1 MKSKN
6 LRNWISVAD
15 LAWVGVAMAAA
26 YLLRYG
32 WAWDGPPGRSA
43 AIFTL
48 PALAAALGWSLLSSR
63 LQLDGFRGG
72 WRFSAVVSQLLSAV
86 SLLMMSLL
94 VGGYLARQYVSRLML
109 GYFGVLLL
117 AGFVFIRFAAWSVFR
132 SRYRKGLVRRVVIV
146 GSGFLAREMAA
157 KIEHHPESL
166 YHVVGFLCPA
176 GTAFDTPLPGAG
188 ADVVNVQSLGIV
200 DILQGHE
207 VNEVILTIPQTSH
220 PEVLDLVALCRR
232 RGIAVSLVPQPYL
245 LYLSK
250 PELVDLGGLPLLQ
263 LKDAATGMPSNPIWK
278 RVLDLALATCLL
290 LLSLPVILV
299 AAAILKAKK
308 GRGFCRELRCGQHG
322 KPFWIYRLNSERK
335 ASGLTRAEP
344 LMQHVSLTELPQLLN
359 VLRGEMSLV
368 GPRPEGLER
377 ANRYSDWHRQRLS
390 VKPGMTGL
398 AQVHGLRH
406 QNSSE
411 DKTRYDLQ
419 YIMRRSVFQDISLL
433 LQTIWTL
440 TGRLFQPRKAP
451 PLPVEGP
458 KESFFEPAFE
468 ESLHRAH
475 SAQSSSD

>member
-1 MKSKN
+1 MKFDN
-6 LRNWISVAD
+6 LRKWIWVAD
-15 LAWVGVAMAAA
+15 SAWVAVAMALA

-32 WAWDGPPGRSA
+32 WAWEGPPGRSA
-43 AIFTL
+43 ALFLL
-48 PALAAALGWSLLSSR
+48 PSLAAVLVWSWLSSR

-94 VGGYLARQYVSRLML
+94 VGGYLARQYVSRLLL
-109 GYFGVLLL
+109 GYFGLLLL
-117 AGFVFIRFAAWSVFR
+117 AGFVLIRFATWSVFR
-132 SRYRKGLVRRVVIV
+132 SRYRKGAVRRVVIV
-146 GSGFLAREMAA
+146 GNGSLAREMAA
-157 KIEHHPESL
+157 QIELHPESL

-176 GTAFDTPLPGAG
+176 GTAFDASLPGTG
-188 ADVVNVQSLGIV
+188 TELINVQSLGIV
-200 DILQGHE
+200 DLLQAHD

-232 RGIAVSLVPQPYL
+232 REIAVSLVPQPYL

-263 LKDAATGMPSNPIWK
+263 LKEVATRTTANPIWK
-278 RVLDLALATCLL
+278 RVLDLILAPCLS
-290 LLSLPVILV
+290 LLSLPVILI
-299 AAAILKAKK
+299 AAAVLKHLK
-308 GRGFCRELRCGQHG
+308 GRGFCRELRCGQRG
-322 KPFWIYRLNSERK
+322 KPFWIYRLNSERNG
-335 ASGLTRAEP
+335 SGLTRAESV
-344 LMQHVSLTELPQLLN
+344 MQQLSLTELPQLLN
-359 VLRGEMSLV
+359 VLRGDMSLV
-368 GPRPEGLER
+368 GPRPEGLDR
-377 ANRYSDWHRQRLS
+377 ARRYTDWHRQRLS

-419 YIMRRSVFQDISLL
+419 YIMHQSVFHDISLL

-440 TGRLFQPRKAP
+440 LVRVLQLRKVPPPSAQPS
-451 PLPVEGP
+451 G
-458 KESFFEPAFE
+458 ESFFEPVFE

>member
-1 MKSKN
+1 MKSNN
-6 LRNWISVAD
+6 LRNWIAVAD
-15 LAWVGVAMAAA
+15 SAWVAMAMALA

-32 WAWDGPPGRSA
+32 WAWDGPPGRTA
-43 AIFTL
+43 AIFLL
-48 PALAAALGWSLLSSR
+48 PSLAAVLVWSVLSSR

-86 SLLMMSLL
+86 SLLMMALL
-94 VGGYLARQYVSRLML
+94 VGGYLSRHYVSRLML
-109 GYFGVLLL
+109 GYFGLLL
-117 AGFVFIRFAAWSVFR
+117 FAGFLLIRFAAWSILR
-132 SRYRKGLVRRVVIV
+132 SRYRKGMVRRVVIV
-146 GSGFLAREMAA
+146 GNGSLAREMAV

-176 GTAFDTPLPGAG
+176 GTAFDAPLPGAG
-188 ADVVNVQSLGIV
+188 TDVVNVQSLGIV
-200 DILQGHE
+200 DILQAHE
-207 VNEVILTIPQTSH
+207 VNEVILTLPQTSH

-263 LKDAATGMPSNPIWK
+263 LKEAAAGMQDNPMWK
-278 RVLDLALATCLL
+278 RVLDLALASFLS
-290 LLSLPVILV
+290 LLSLPVVLIAGAV
-299 AAAILKAKK
+299 LKRKK
-308 GRGFCRELRCGQHG
+308 GQGFCRELRCGQHG
-322 KPFWIYRLNSERK
+322 KPFWIYRLNSERN
-335 ASGLTRAEP
+335 ASGLTRSEYV
-344 LMQHVSLTELPQLLN
+344 MQQLSLTELPQLLN

-368 GPRPEGLER
+368 GPRPEGLDR
-377 ANRYSDWHRQRLS
+377 ARRYTDWHRQRLS
-390 VKPGMTGL
+390 AKPGMTGL

-419 YIMRRSVFQDISLL
+419 YIMHRSVFQDISLL

-440 TGRLFQPRKAP
+440 MGRVLQLRKVP
-451 PLPVEGP
+451 PPPVELPG
-458 KESFFEPAFE
+458 ESFFEPVFE

>member
-1 MKSKN
+1 MKSHN
-6 LRNWISVAD
+6 LRSWISVAD
-15 LAWVGVAMAAA
+15 LAWVTIAMALA

-43 AIFTL
+43 AMFLL
-48 PALAAALGWSLLSSR
+48 PSLAAALIWSLLSSR

-86 SLLMMSLL
+86 ALLMMSLL

-109 GYFGVLLL
+109 GYFGVLLF

-132 SRYRKGLVRRVVIV
+132 SRYRKGAVRRVVIV

-188 ADVVNVQSLGIV
+188 ADAVNVQSLGIV
-200 DILQGHE
+200 DILQAHE

-220 PEVLDLVALCRR
+220 PEILDLVALCRR

-263 LKDAATGMPSNPIWK
+263 LRDAAAGLPSNPLWK
-278 RVLDLALATCLL
+278 RVLDLALASCLL
-290 LLSLPVILV
+290 LPSLSVVLL

-322 KPFWIYRLNSERK
+322 KPFWIYRLNSERN
-335 ASGLTRAEP
+335 ASGLTRAESF
-344 LMQHVSLTELPQLLN
+344 MQHVSLTELPQLLN
-359 VLRGEMSLV
+359 VLRGDMSLV
-368 GPRPEGLER
+368 GPRPESLER
-377 ANRYSDWHRQRLS
+377 ANRYTDWHRQRLS
-390 VKPGMTGL
+390 VTPGMTGL

-419 YIMRRSVFQDISLL
+419 YILRRSVFQDISLL

-440 TGRLFQPRKAP
+440 MGRMFQSRKASP
-451 PLPVEGP
+451 PPVEVP
-458 KESFFEPAFE
+458 REPFFEPAFE
-468 ESLHRAH
+468 ESLNRAH

>member
-1 MKSKN
+1 MKSNN

-15 LAWVGVAMAAA
+15 LAWVAIAMALA

-43 AIFTL
+43 AIFLL
-48 PALAAALGWSLLSSR
+48 PSLAAALIWSLLSLR

-94 VGGYLARQYVSRLML
+94 VGGYLTRQYVSRLLL
-109 GYFGVLLL
+109 GYFGGLLL
-117 AGFVFIRFAAWSVFR
+117 AGFVLVRFAAWSVFR
-132 SRYRKGLVRRVVIV
+132 SRYRKGAVRRVVIV

-176 GTAFDTPLPGAG
+176 ATDFDTLLPGTS
-188 ADVVNVQSLGIV
+188 ADAVNVQSLGVV
-200 DILQGHE
+200 DLLQAHE

-232 RGIAVSLVPQPYL
+232 RGIGVSLVPQPYF

-263 LKDAATGMPSNPIWK
+263 LKDAATGMATNPLWK
-278 RVLDLALATCLL
+278 RALDLALVPCLL
-290 LLSLPVILV
+290 LVSLPVILI
-299 AAAILKAKK
+299 AAAVLKGKK
-308 GRGFCRELRCGQHG
+308 GRGFRRELRCGQYG
-322 KPFWIYRLNSERK
+322 KPFWIYRLNSERN
-335 ASGLTRAEP
+335 ASGLTPAEA

-359 VLRGEMSLV
+359 VLRGDMSLV
-368 GPRPEGLER
+368 GPRPEGLDR
-377 ANRYSDWHRQRLS
+377 ANRYTDWHRQRLS

-440 TGRLFQPRKAP
+440 MGRLFQSRKAP
-451 PLPVEGP
+451 PLPVEAP
-458 KESFFEPAFE
+458 RDLFFETAFE
-468 ESLHRAH
+468 ENLNRAH

>member
-1 MKSKN
+1 
-6 LRNWISVAD
+6 
-15 LAWVGVAMAAA
+15 
-26 YLLRYG
+26 
-32 WAWDGPPGRSA
+32 
-43 AIFTL
+43 
-48 PALAAALGWSLLSSR
+48 
-63 LQLDGFRGG
+63 
-72 WRFSAVVSQLLSAV
+72 
-86 SLLMMSLL
+86 
-94 VGGYLARQYVSRLML
+94 ML
-109 GYFGVLLL
+109 GYFGVLLF
-117 AGFVFIRFAAWSVFR
+117 AGFVFIRFAAWSIFR
-132 SRYRKGLVRRVVIV
+132 SRYRKGAVRRVVIV

-166 YHVVGFLCPA
+166 YHLAGFLCPA

-200 DILQGHE
+200 DILQAHE

-263 LKDAATGMPSNPIWK
+263 LKDAAAGLPSNPLWK
-278 RVLDLALATCLL
+278 RVLDLTLASCLL
-290 LLSLPVILV
+290 LPSLPVILI
-299 AAAILKAKK
+299 ASAILKAKK

-322 KPFWIYRLNSERK
+322 KQFWIYRLNSERN
-335 ASGLTRAEP
+335 ASGLTRAESF
-344 LMQHVSLTELPQLLN
+344 MQHVSLTELPQLLN
-359 VLRGEMSLV
+359 VLRGDMSLV

-377 ANRYSDWHRQRLS
+377 ANRYTDWHRQRLS
-390 VKPGMTGL
+390 VMPGMTGL

-419 YIMRRSVFQDISLL
+419 YILRRSVFQDISLL

-440 TGRLFQPRKAP
+440 MGRMFQSRKAP
-451 PLPVEGP
+451 PLPVEVP
-458 KESFFEPAFE
+458 KESFFDPAFE
-468 ESLHRAH
+468 ESLNRAH

>member
-1 MKSKN
+1 MKFDN
-6 LRNWISVAD
+6 LRKWIWVAD
-15 LAWVGVAMAAA
+15 SAWVAVAMALA

-43 AIFTL
+43 ALFLL
-48 PALAAALGWSLLSSR
+48 PLLVAVLVWSWLSSR

-94 VGGYLARQYVSRLML
+94 VGGYLARQYVSRLLL
-109 GYFGVLLL
+109 GYFGLLLL
-117 AGFVFIRFAAWSVFR
+117 AGFVLIRFATWSVFR
-132 SRYRKGLVRRVVIV
+132 SRYRKGAVRRVVIV
-146 GSGFLAREMAA
+146 GNGSLAREMAV
-157 KIEHHPESL
+157 KIELHPESL

-176 GTAFDTPLPGAG
+176 GTAFDAPLPGAG
-188 ADVVNVQSLGIV
+188 TEAVNVQSLGIV
-200 DILQGHE
+200 DLLQAHD

-263 LKDAATGMPSNPIWK
+263 LKDVATRMTANPIWK
-278 RVLDLALATCLL
+278 RVLDLVLAPCLS
-290 LLSLPVILV
+290 LLSLPAILI
-299 AAAILKAKK
+299 AAAVLKHLK
-308 GRGFCRELRCGQHG
+308 GQGFCRELRCGQHG
-322 KPFWIYRLNSERK
+322 KPFWIYRLNSERNG
-335 ASGLTRAEP
+335 SGLTRAESV
-344 LMQHVSLTELPQLLN
+344 MQQLSLTELPQLLN
-359 VLRGEMSLV
+359 VLRGDMSLV
-368 GPRPEGLER
+368 GPRPEGLDR
-377 ANRYSDWHRQRLS
+377 ARRYTDWHRQRLS
-390 VKPGMTGL
+390 AKPGMTGL

-406 QNSSE
+406 HNSSE

-419 YIMRRSVFQDISLL
+419 YIMHRSVFQDISLM
-433 LQTIWTL
+433 LQTLWTL
-440 TGRLFQPRKAP
+440 MGRVLQLRKVPAT
-451 PLPVEGP
+451 PVEPSG
-458 KESFFEPAFE
+458 ESFFEPVFE

>member
-1 MKSKN
+1 MKFNN

-15 LAWVGVAMAAA
+15 SAWVAIAMSLA

-43 AIFTL
+43 AIFMV
-48 PALAAALGWSLLSSR
+48 PSLAAVLVWSLLSTR

-72 WRFSAVVSQLLSAV
+72 WRFPAVVSHLLSAV

-94 VGGYLARQYVSRLML
+94 VCGYLARQYVSRLML
-109 GYFGVLLL
+109 GYFGLLL
-117 AGFVFIRFAAWSVFR
+117 FVGFVLVRFTAWSLFR
-132 SRYRKGLVRRVVIV
+132 SRYRKGAVRRVVIV
-146 GSGFLAREMAA
+146 GNGFLAREMAA

-166 YHVVGFLCPA
+166 YQVVGFLCPA
-176 GTAFDTPLPGAG
+176 GTAFDTPLPGVG

-200 DILQGHE
+200 DILQAHD

-263 LKDAATGMPSNPIWK
+263 LKEVATGMPANPAWK
-278 RVLDLALATCLL
+278 RVLDLVLASCLS
-290 LLSLPVILV
+290 LLSLPVILI
-299 AAAILKAKK
+299 AAAILKRKK
-308 GRGFCRELRCGQHG
+308 GHGFRRELRCGQHG
-322 KPFWIYRLNSERK
+322 NSFWIYRLNSERN
-335 ASGLTRAEP
+335 ASGLTRAEFV
-344 LMQHVSLTELPQLLN
+344 MQQLSLTELPQLLN

-368 GPRPEGLER
+368 GPRPEGLDR
-377 ANRYSDWHRQRLS
+377 TRRYTDWHRQRLS
-390 VKPGMTGL
+390 AKPGMTGL

-440 TGRLFQPRKAP
+440 MGRLLELRKVP
-451 PLPVEGP
+451 PPPGEPSG
-458 KESFFEPAFE
+458 ESFFEPVFE
-468 ESLHRAH
+468 ESLHRAN

>member
-1 MKSKN
+1 MKFDN
-6 LRNWISVAD
+6 LRKWIWVAD
-15 LAWVGVAMAAA
+15 SAWVAVAMALA

-43 AIFTL
+43 ALFLL
-48 PALAAALGWSLLSSR
+48 PLLVAVLVWSWLSSR

-94 VGGYLARQYVSRLML
+94 VGGYLARQYVSRLLL
-109 GYFGVLLL
+109 GYFGLLLL
-117 AGFVFIRFAAWSVFR
+117 AGFVLIRFATWSVFR
-132 SRYRKGLVRRVVIV
+132 SRYRKGAVRRVVIV
-146 GSGFLAREMAA
+146 GNGSLAREMAV
-157 KIEHHPESL
+157 KIELHPESL

-176 GTAFDTPLPGAG
+176 GTAFDAPLPGAG
-188 ADVVNVQSLGIV
+188 TEAVNVQSLGIV
-200 DILQGHE
+200 DLLQAHD

-250 PELVDLGGLPLLQ
+250 PELVDLGGLPLLK
-263 LKDAATGMPSNPIWK
+263 LKDVATRMTANPIWK
-278 RVLDLALATCLL
+278 RVLDLVLAPCLS
-290 LLSLPVILV
+290 LLSLPVILI
-299 AAAILKAKK
+299 AAAVLKHLK
-308 GRGFCRELRCGQHG
+308 GQGFCRELRCGQRG
-322 KPFWIYRLNSERK
+322 KPFWIYRLNSERNG
-335 ASGLTRAEP
+335 SGLTRAESV
-344 LMQHVSLTELPQLLN
+344 MQQLSLTELPQLLN
-359 VLRGEMSLV
+359 VLRGDMSLV
-368 GPRPEGLER
+368 GPRPEGLDR
-377 ANRYSDWHRQRLS
+377 ARRYTDWHRQRLS
-390 VKPGMTGL
+390 AKPGMTGL

-406 QNSSE
+406 HNSSE

-419 YIMRRSVFQDISLL
+419 YIMHRSVFQDISLM

-440 TGRLFQPRKAP
+440 MGRVLQLWKVPAP
-451 PLPVEGP
+451 PVEASG
-458 KESFFEPAFE
+458 ESFFEPGFE

>member
-1 MKSKN
+1 MKFDN

-15 LAWVGVAMAAA
+15 SAWVAVAMALA

-43 AIFTL
+43 AIFLL
-48 PALAAALGWSLLSSR
+48 PSLAAVLVWSVLSSR

-72 WRFSAVVSQLLSAV
+72 WRFSAVVAQLLSAV

-109 GYFGVLLL
+109 GYFGLLL
-117 AGFVFIRFAAWSVFR
+117 FVGFVLVRFAAWSVFR
-132 SRYRKGLVRRVVIV
+132 SRYRKGAVRRVVIV
-146 GSGFLAREMAA
+146 GNGSLAREMAV

-176 GTAFDTPLPGAG
+176 GTAFDAPLPGAG
-188 ADVVNVQSLGIV
+188 TEAVNVQSLGIV
-200 DILQGHE
+200 DLLQAHD

-263 LKDAATGMPSNPIWK
+263 LKDAVTGMPDHPIGK
-278 RVLDLALATCLL
+278 RVLDLVLASCLL
-290 LLSLPVILV
+290 LLALPAILI
-299 AAAILKAKK
+299 AAAVLKRMK

-322 KPFWIYRLNSERK
+322 KPFWIYRLNSERN
-335 ASGLTRAEP
+335 ASGLTRAE
-344 LMQHVSLTELPQLLN
+344 LVMQQLSLTELPQLLN
-359 VLRGEMSLV
+359 VLRGDMSLV
-368 GPRPEGLER
+368 GPRPEGLDR
-377 ANRYSDWHRQRLS
+377 ARRYTDWHRQRLS
-390 VKPGMTGL
+390 AKPGMTGL

-406 QNSSE
+406 HNSSE

-419 YIMRRSVFQDISLL
+419 YIMHRSVFQDISLM

-440 TGRLFQPRKAP
+440 MGRVLQLRKVP
-451 PLPVEGP
+451 PPPVETSG
-458 KESFFEPAFE
+458 ESFFEPVFE

>member
-1 MKSKN
+1 M
-6 LRNWISVAD
+6 
-15 LAWVGVAMAAA
+15 
-26 YLLRYG
+26 
-32 WAWDGPPGRSA
+32 
-43 AIFTL
+43 
-48 PALAAALGWSLLSSR
+48 
-63 LQLDGFRGG
+63 
-72 WRFSAVVSQLLSAV
+72 
-86 SLLMMSLL
+86 
-94 VGGYLARQYVSRLML
+94 
-109 GYFGVLLL
+109 
-117 AGFVFIRFAAWSVFR
+117 
-132 SRYRKGLVRRVVIV
+132 
-146 GSGFLAREMAA
+146 
-157 KIEHHPESL
+157 
-166 YHVVGFLCPA
+166 
-176 GTAFDTPLPGAG
+176 
-188 ADVVNVQSLGIV
+188 
-200 DILQGHE
+200 
-207 VNEVILTIPQTSH
+207 
-220 PEVLDLVALCRR
+220 
-232 RGIAVSLVPQPYL
+232 PQPYL

-335 ASGLTRAEP
+335 ASGLTRAEL

>member
-1 MKSKN
+1 MKFDN
-6 LRNWISVAD
+6 LRKWIWVAD
-15 LAWVGVAMAAA
+15 SAWVAVAMALA

-43 AIFTL
+43 ALFLL
-48 PALAAALGWSLLSSR
+48 PLLVAVLVWSWLSSR

-109 GYFGVLLL
+109 GYFGLLLL
-117 AGFVFIRFAAWSVFR
+117 AGFVLIRFATWSVFR
-132 SRYRKGLVRRVVIV
+132 SRYRKGAVRRVVIV
-146 GSGFLAREMAA
+146 GNGSLAREMAV

-176 GTAFDTPLPGAG
+176 GTAFDAPLPGAG
-188 ADVVNVQSLGIV
+188 TEAVNVQSLGIV
-200 DILQGHE
+200 DLLQAHD

-220 PEVLDLVALCRR
+220 PEVLDLVALCRQ

-263 LKDAATGMPSNPIWK
+263 LKDAVTGMPDHPIWK
-278 RVLDLALATCLL
+278 RVLDLVLASCLL
-290 LLSLPVILV
+290 LLSLPAILI
-299 AAAILKAKK
+299 AAAVLKRMK

-322 KPFWIYRLNSERK
+322 KPFWIYRLNSERN
-335 ASGLTRAEP
+335 ASGLTRAE
-344 LMQHVSLTELPQLLN
+344 LVMQQLSLTELPQLLN
-359 VLRGEMSLV
+359 VLRGDMSLV
-368 GPRPEGLER
+368 GPRPEGLDR
-377 ANRYSDWHRQRLS
+377 ARRYTDWHRQRLS
-390 VKPGMTGL
+390 AKPGMTGL

-406 QNSSE
+406 HNSSE

-419 YIMRRSVFQDISLL
+419 YIMHRSVFQDISLM

-440 TGRLFQPRKAP
+440 MGRVLQLWKVPAP
-451 PLPVEGP
+451 PDETSG
-458 KESFFEPAFE
+458 ESFFEPVFE